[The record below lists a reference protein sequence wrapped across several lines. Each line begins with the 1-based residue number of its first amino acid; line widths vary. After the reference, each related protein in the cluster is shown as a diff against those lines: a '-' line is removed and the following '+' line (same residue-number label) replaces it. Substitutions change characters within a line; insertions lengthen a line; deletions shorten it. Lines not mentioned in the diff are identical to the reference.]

1 MSRYGCATLLSK
13 QLSGTLPKNDRG
25 DIETQGAQLLFRPSC
40 GSQTHDWSRDKPF
53 TNASMGP
60 AIMGSSYLRGIIW
73 TAFPVIT
80 SSSCLRGHLG
90 GLGGYNSQFH
100 ALRGHLG
107 SLCGYNGQFHAL
119 RGHLGGI
126 CGYNGQFHALRDI
139 IWAAFAAISC
149 LSLLWMEIYFHL
161 PHIGTH
167 SAVLSSLLLASAF
180 TTDLSRT
187 FPPRYTWA
195 ASRNLCG
202 NIVLLQM
209 SENTAVKIFYFLIC
223 FLLPRVP

>member
-40 GSQTHDWSRDKPF
+40 GSQTHGWSRDKPF

-90 GLGGYNSQFH
+90 GL
-100 ALRGHLG
+100 
-107 SLCGYNGQFHAL
+107 
-119 RGHLGGI
+119 

-187 FPPRYTWA
+187 FPPALHLGSLTKLVRKYCPPA
-195 ASRNLCG
+195 D
-202 NIVLLQM
+202 
-209 SENTAVKIFYFLIC
+209 E
-223 FLLPRVP
+223 